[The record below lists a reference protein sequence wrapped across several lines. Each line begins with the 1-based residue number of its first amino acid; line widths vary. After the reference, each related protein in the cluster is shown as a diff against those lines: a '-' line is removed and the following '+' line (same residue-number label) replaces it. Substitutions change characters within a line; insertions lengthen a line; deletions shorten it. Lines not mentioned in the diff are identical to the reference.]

1 MKEWR
6 ILGGIDMTLG
16 DFKIILKWWS
26 LGYSPER
33 SELRGNYGIHNT
45 RQWDESWLNPWQE
58 WK

>member
-45 RQWDESWLNPWQE
+45 RQWDES
-58 WK
+58 